1 MNFSDV
7 KALVSEH
14 IERVCHLM
22 EETLS
27 SDIDLLNRTNASIL
41 EGGGKR
47 LRPMLALLCG
57 WACGRVHSD
66 TERFAAAAELL
77 HNATL
82 LHDDVVDGA
91 TTRRGRPTVMSVLN
105 APASVLIGDYWL
117 TKAMELILSAGSHA
131 FEVISIF
138 AKTLSDLAEG
148 EMLQMEK
155 SDACDTV
162 FADYERIIYCKT
174 ASLFEASAYA
184 AALSAEAPAPW
195 QDAVRRYAVDLGIAF
210 QIRDDILDYSGGEIG
225 KPVGQDLME
234 RKITLPLLSALET
247 VSPDEE
253 AAVRRRLRDIPDDPA
268 AREEIAA
275 FVKEHQGIPR
285 AQRVLESY
293 IDRACQALEVLPGS
307 AQRDALAEMAR
318 FIGIRNV

>member
-1 MNFSDV
+1 
-7 KALVSEH
+7 
-14 IERVCHLM
+14 M

-210 QIRDDILDYSGGEIG
+210 QIRDDILDVTGSTEVLG
-225 KPVGQDLME
+225 KPVGSDEKNCKSTYVSLMGLEKAEEDVAVLTE
-234 RKITLPLLSALET
+234 RAVGGLASLPHRSEFLE
-247 VSPDEE
+247 EL
-253 AAVRRRLRDIPDDPA
+253 ARRLAYRD
-268 AREEIAA
+268 
-275 FVKEHQGIPR
+275 K
-285 AQRVLESY
+285 
-293 IDRACQALEVLPGS
+293 
-307 AQRDALAEMAR
+307 
-318 FIGIRNV
+318 